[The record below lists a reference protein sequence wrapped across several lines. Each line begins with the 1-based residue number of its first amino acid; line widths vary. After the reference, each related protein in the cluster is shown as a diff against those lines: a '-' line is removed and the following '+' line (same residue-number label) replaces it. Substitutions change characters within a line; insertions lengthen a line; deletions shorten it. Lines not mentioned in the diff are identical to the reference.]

1 MITKDMET
9 SQGQVT
15 LRGLKRREIKELKG
29 KGIDFGGL
37 TAIDKLEEA
46 SEAVLG
52 LVLPES
58 FLEKFDDLEE
68 AEIWRMWREVRALTY
83 PSEEQ
88 ARNLD

>member
-15 LRGLKRREIKELKG
+15 LRGLKRREIKELKAR
-29 KGIDFGGL
+29 GIDFGGI
-37 TAIDKLEEA
+37 TAIEKLEEA
-46 SEAVLG
+46 SEAVLR

-58 FLEKFDDLEE
+58 FIEKFDDLEE

-88 ARNLD
+88 ATNLD